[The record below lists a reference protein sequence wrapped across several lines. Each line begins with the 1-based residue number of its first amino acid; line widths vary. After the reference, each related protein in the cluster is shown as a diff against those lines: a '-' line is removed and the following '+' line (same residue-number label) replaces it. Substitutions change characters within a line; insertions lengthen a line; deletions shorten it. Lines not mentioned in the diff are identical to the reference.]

1 MRPSNATIQ
10 IYRGRNNSLCSAS
23 TEWPSLMFVT
33 LPPVHLEFCIGHLNT
48 IRTQAE
54 GNCGSGKYRTALHW
68 LYIQEIWPSLPFPLS
83 ECGGGPDALMVLL
96 VVVGSILLVGI
107 VLLAA
112 WKLVIT
118 IHDRRE
124 FARFQSAR
132 SRARYEMVRM
142 NLITPSL
149 QLLVGNHLPWTF
161 SVEVCVLANI

>member
-1 MRPSNATIQ
+1 MPLQRYCPQSNQ
-10 IYRGRNNSLCSAS
+10 VY
-23 TEWPSLMFVT
+23 
-33 LPPVHLEFCIGHLNT
+33 
-48 IRTQAE
+48 
-54 GNCGSGKYRTALHW
+54 
-68 LYIQEIWPSLPFPLS
+68 LPFPLL

-96 VVVGSILLVGI
+96 AVVGSILLVGV

-142 NLITPSL
+142 KPPHQKN
-149 QLLVGNHLPWTF
+149 VGLGLFTL
-161 SVEVCVLANI
+161 SANSKHCYYRQKNQVKI